1 VRMVPALV
9 ISRREVAEL
18 LARLER
24 TLHLLQA

>member
-9 ISRREVAEL
+9 ISRRDVSAL

-24 TLHLLQA
+24 TLQLLQA